1 MQQNSYEKSTGLH
14 WFISPV
20 VSAGGSTGFRTV
32 VRLTTIAGIRSQGGC
47 VPQGVRKREKDRE
60 KEGRE
65 RGRGGSENLQRYA
78 PNDLLLPS
86 RLHLKIKKI
95 MLKKILEFILCGLT
109 LCLEFTEQLAGII
122 SLLHHMGPGGQS

>member
-47 VPQGVRKREKDRE
+47 VPQGVRKRKIEKKKGE
-60 KEGRE
+60 KEEEEKARTSKGMPPMTYFSQA
-65 RGRGGSENLQRYA
+65 GSI
-78 PNDLLLPS
+78 
-86 RLHLKIKKI
+86 LK
-95 MLKKILEFILCGLT
+95 LKK
-109 LCLEFTEQLAGII
+109 
-122 SLLHHMGPGGQS
+122 